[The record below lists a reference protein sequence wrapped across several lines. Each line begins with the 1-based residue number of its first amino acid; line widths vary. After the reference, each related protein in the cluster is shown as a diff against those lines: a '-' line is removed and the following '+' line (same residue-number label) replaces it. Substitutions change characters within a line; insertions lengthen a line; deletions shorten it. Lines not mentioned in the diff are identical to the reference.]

1 MSTLETGPKL
11 NWTRDNQMY
20 ERYRVWKKKV
30 EFIFRSALAD
40 STPKQLVSYL
50 KYWMGD
56 QGIPLIEKWESTGK
70 LDYSNAEETPATE
83 GGRRRILSSGYKV
96 QTYWDLLDEEFK
108 PKGNKLLSIIELWTC
123 SKQGDKPLNQW
134 LTQVY
139 NLVNICKY
147 PEDSTDRII
156 RDVLIAGCNS
166 NHARDKII
174 RQGEAV
180 TLNQVIEI
188 LQTEEL
194 AHSTMQQIQGYDKKP
209 TGSIYY
215 QSYEKSKKSKNPSNE
230 QNSSSSSPTGSI
242 YYQSYEKSKKSKNP
256 SNEQNSSS
264 SSPTGS
270 KRKCFRCGEPFSRQ
284 HMKECRAQNVT
295 CNGCGIK
302 GHLKKCCKKSGNFPK
317 DDSNRQKQSSSTD
330 PSRMNFASTLPQTET
345 EFFDEKGTL
354 KQYIPQNQ
362 QQHTGSMYVLKKF
375 QGNPND
381 DILFSD
387 NGVEIQHSVSDPD
400 PTPIPTPDFPFQE
413 FLLTEV
419 VNQSQKDSYSISDT
433 LVSRECSDSTKKAP
447 TSTDFSLKSMQN
459 CSSDEEMAFSRDLTV
474 STAPTQSSRDSNT
487 ISIPDN
493 SATRKSNPG
502 IHTGITPGIMTDTP
516 STPTTFPVETD
527 VAEIP
532 EENPVHSSNYR
543 SVIPTDTQALTA
555 LQNLI
560 SDDFQAKNTHSTQ
573 RKGEE
578 TPDTRS
584 DIQDEAFQLIQKI
597 HNQLQQVQWDL
608 QRLHSLHKYKN

>member
-1 MSTLETGPKL
+1 MSTLESGPKL
-11 NWTRDNQMY
+11 DWTRDNQMY
-20 ERYRVWKKKV
+20 EHYRIWRKKV
-30 EFIFRSALAD
+30 EFIFCSALAD

-70 LDYSNAEETPATE
+70 LDYSNAKETPATE
-83 GGRRRILSSGYKV
+83 GGRRRALSSGYKV

-108 PKGNKLLSIIELWTC
+108 PKGNKLLSIIELWTR

-134 LTQVY
+134 LTQIY

-156 RDVLIAGCNS
+156 RDVLIVGCNS

-188 LQTEEL
+188 LQTEEST
-194 AHSTMQQIQGYDKKP
+194 HSTMQQIQGYDKKS

-215 QSYEKSKKSKNPSNE
+215 QAYDSRSKKSKNPSNE
-230 QNSSSSSPTGSI
+230 QNSSSSPTGS
-242 YYQSYEKSKKSKNP
+242 
-256 SNEQNSSS
+256 
-264 SSPTGS
+264 TGS
-270 KRKCFRCGEPFSRQ
+270 KKKCFRCGEPFSRQ
-284 HMKECRAQNVT
+284 HMKECRAQDII

-317 DDSNRQKQSSSTD
+317 DNSNRQNQSPSTG
-330 PSRMNFASTLPQTET
+330 PGKMNIASALPQTEAD
-345 EFFDEKGTL
+345 FFDEKGL
-354 KQYIPQNQ
+354 PKQYIPQNQ

-387 NGVEIQHSVSDPD
+387 NGVEIQHNTSTSVSDPD
-400 PTPIPTPDFPFQE
+400 PAPIPTPDFPFQE
-413 FLLTEV
+413 FQHTEV
-419 VNQSQKDSYSISDT
+419 VNQSQIDISSISDT
-433 LVSRECSDSTKKAP
+433 SDPRENSNSSRKATK
-447 TSTDFSLKSMQN
+447 STDLPLQSGLANRSH
-459 CSSDEEMAFSRDLTV
+459 EEMTEYRDLTV
-474 STAPTQSSRDSNT
+474 SDKHTQSSRDSNT
-487 ISIPDN
+487 IPISDN
-493 SATRKSNPG
+493 STTRISTPG
-502 IHTGITPGIMTDTP
+502 IIPRITTGIMTDTP
-516 STPTTFPVETD
+516 STPTTLPVETD
-527 VAEIP
+527 VTAIHL
-532 EENPVHSSNYR
+532 NNYR

-560 SDDFQAKNTHSTQ
+560 SDNFQAKNTHSTQ

-578 TPDTRS
+578 TPD
-584 DIQDEAFQLIQKI
+584 EAFQLIQKI
-597 HNQLQQVQWDL
+597 HNQLQEVQWDL

>member
-1 MSTLETGPKL
+1 MAMSTLESGPKL
-11 NWTRDNQMY
+11 DWTRDNQMY
-20 ERYRVWKKKV
+20 ERYRIWRKKV
-30 EFIFRSALAD
+30 EFIFCSALAD

-70 LDYSNAEETPATE
+70 LDYSNSRETPATE
-83 GGRRRILSSGYKV
+83 GGRRRTLSSGYKV

-108 PKGNKLLSIIELWTC
+108 PKGNKLLSIIELWTR

-156 RDVLIAGCNS
+156 RDVLIVGCNS

-174 RQGEAV
+174 RQGEAI
-180 TLNQVIEI
+180 TLNEVIEI
-188 LQTEEL
+188 LQTEES
-194 AHSTMQQIQGYDKKP
+194 AYSTMQQIQSHEKKSP
-209 TGSIYY
+209 ASIYY
-215 QSYEKSKKSKNPSNE
+215 QSYDSRSKKSKNPSNE
-230 QNSSSSSPTGSI
+230 QNSSSSHTV
-242 YYQSYEKSKKSKNP
+242 
-256 SNEQNSSS
+256 
-264 SSPTGS
+264 TGS
-270 KRKCFRCGEPFSRQ
+270 KKKCFRCGENFSRQ
-284 HMKECRAQNVT
+284 HMKECRAQDIT

-317 DDSNRQKQSSSTD
+317 DNSNRQNQFPSTG
-330 PSRMNFASTLPQTET
+330 PGRMNIASTLPQTEAD
-345 EFFDEKGTL
+345 FFDEKGIP

-375 QGNPND
+375 QGKPN

-387 NGVEIQHSVSDPD
+387 NGIEIQHSVSDPD
-400 PTPIPTPDFPFQE
+400 PAPIPTPDFPFQE
-413 FLLTEV
+413 FPLTEV
-419 VNQSQKDSYSISDT
+419 ARQSQIDYYSISDT
-433 LVSRECSDSTKKAP
+433 SNPRETSNSSSKANQATK
-447 TSTDFSLKSMQN
+447 STDLPLQSGLKSVLN
-459 CSSDEEMAFSRDLTV
+459 SSTHEELRENRDLTV
-474 STAPTQSSRDSNT
+474 SDKHTQSSRDSNA

-493 SATRKSNPG
+493 SATRKSNTR
-502 IHTGITPGIMTDTP
+502 IITGITP
-516 STPTTFPVETD
+516 
-527 VAEIP
+527 
-532 EENPVHSSNYR
+532 EEVPIYSNNYR

-573 RKGEE
+573 RKREK

-584 DIQDEAFQLIQKI
+584 IQRKGEDEAFQLIQKI
-597 HNQLQQVQWDL
+597 HNQLQEVQWDL

>member
-1 MSTLETGPKL
+1 MSTLESGPKL
-11 NWTRDNQMY
+11 DWTRDNQMY
-20 ERYRVWKKKV
+20 ERYRIWRKKV
-30 EFIFRSALAD
+30 EFIFCSALAD
-40 STPKQLVSYL
+40 STPQQLVSYL

-70 LDYSNAEETPATE
+70 LDYSNAKETPATE
-83 GGRRRILSSGYKV
+83 SGRRRTLSSGYKV

-108 PKGNKLLSIIELWTC
+108 PKGNKLLSIIELWTR

-134 LTQVY
+134 LTQIY

-156 RDVLIAGCNS
+156 RDVLIVGCNS

-180 TLNQVIEI
+180 TLNEVIEI
-188 LQTEEL
+188 LQTEEST
-194 AHSTMQQIQGYDKKP
+194 HSTMQQIQSYDKKS

-215 QSYEKSKKSKNPSNE
+215 QTYDSRSKKSKVSNE
-230 QNSSSSSPTGSI
+230 QNSSSS
-242 YYQSYEKSKKSKNP
+242 
-256 SNEQNSSS
+256 
-264 SSPTGS
+264 PTGS
-270 KRKCFRCGEPFSRQ
+270 KKKCFRCGEKFSKQ
-284 HMKECRAQNVT
+284 HMKECRAQDVT

-317 DDSNRQKQSSSTD
+317 DSNRQNNQSSSTG
-330 PSRMNFASTLPQTET
+330 PGRMNIASTLPQTEAD
-345 EFFDEKGTL
+345 FFDEKGL
-354 KQYIPQNQ
+354 PKQYIPQN
-362 QQHTGSMYVLKKF
+362 QHTGSMYVLRKF
-375 QGNPND
+375 QGNPSG

-387 NGVEIQHSVSDPD
+387 NGVEIQHNTSTSVSDPD

-413 FLLTEV
+413 FPLTEV
-419 VNQSQKDSYSISDT
+419 VRQSQIDISSISDT
-433 LVSRECSDSTKKAP
+433 SDPRETSYSSSKATKSRDLPLQSGSANR
-447 TSTDFSLKSMQN
+447 SH
-459 CSSDEEMAFSRDLTV
+459 EEMTEYRDLTV
-474 STAPTQSSRDSNT
+474 SDKHTQSSRDSNT

-493 SATRKSNPG
+493 SATRKSD
-502 IHTGITPGIMTDTP
+502 TRITTGIMTDTP
-516 STPTTFPVETD
+516 STFSEETD
-527 VAEIP
+527 VTAIHAEIP
-532 EENPVHSSNYR
+532 EELQMHSSNYR

-560 SDDFQAKNTHSTQ
+560 SDDFETHSTQ

-584 DIQDEAFQLIQKI
+584 IQRKGEDETFLLIQKI
-597 HNQLQQVQWDL
+597 HNQLQEVQWDL

>member
-1 MSTLETGPKL
+1 MAMSTLESGPKL
-11 NWTRDNQMY
+11 DWTRDNQMY
-20 ERYRVWKKKV
+20 ECYRIWRKKV
-30 EFIFRSALAD
+30 EFIFCSALAD

-70 LDYSNAEETPATE
+70 LDYSNSRETPATE
-83 GGRRRILSSGYKV
+83 GGRRKALSSGYKL

-108 PKGNKLLSIIELWTC
+108 PKGNKLLSIIELWTR

-134 LTQVY
+134 LTQIY

-156 RDVLIAGCNS
+156 RDVLIVGCNS

-180 TLNQVIEI
+180 TLNEVIEI
-188 LQTEEL
+188 LQTEEST
-194 AHSTMQQIQGYDKKP
+194 HSTMQQIQSYDKKS

-215 QSYEKSKKSKNPSNE
+215 QTYDSRSKKSKVSNE
-230 QNSSSSSPTGSI
+230 QNSST
-242 YYQSYEKSKKSKNP
+242 
-256 SNEQNSSS
+256 
-264 SSPTGS
+264 SPTGS
-270 KRKCFRCGEPFSRQ
+270 KKKCFRCGENFSRQ
-284 HMKECRAQNVT
+284 HMKECRAQDVT

-317 DDSNRQKQSSSTD
+317 DSNRQNQSSSTG
-330 PSRMNFASTLPQTET
+330 PGKMNIASTLPHTEAD
-345 EFFDEKGTL
+345 FFDEKGL
-354 KQYIPQNQ
+354 PKQHIPQN
-362 QQHTGSMYVLKKF
+362 QHTGSMYVLKKF

-381 DILFSD
+381 ILFSD
-387 NGVEIQHSVSDPD
+387 NGVEIQHSVPGPD

-413 FLLTEV
+413 FPLTEV
-419 VNQSQKDSYSISDT
+419 VRQSQTDISSISDASD
-433 LVSRECSDSTKKAP
+433 LRETSNSLSKAT
-447 TSTDFSLKSMQN
+447 TSTDSALKSGLN
-459 CSSDEEMAFSRDLTV
+459 SSTHEELRENRDLTA
-474 STAPTQSSRDSNT
+474 STAPTQSLRDSYT
-487 ISIPDN
+487 ISTPDN
-493 SATRKSNPG
+493 SAKGESNPG
-502 IHTGITPGIMTDTP
+502 IDTRITTGIMTDTP
-516 STPTTFPVETD
+516 STFSEETD
-527 VAEIP
+527 VTAIHADIS
-532 EENPVHSSNYR
+532 EELQMHSNNYR

-555 LQNLI
+555 LQNLL

-573 RKGEE
+573 RKGEK

-584 DIQDEAFQLIQKI
+584 IQRKGEDETFQLIQKI

>member
-1 MSTLETGPKL
+1 MSTLESGPKL
-11 NWTRDNQMY
+11 DWTRDNQMY
-20 ERYRVWKKKV
+20 EHYRIWRKKV
-30 EFIFRSALAD
+30 EFIFCSALAD

-70 LDYSNAEETPATE
+70 LDYSNAKETPATE
-83 GGRRRILSSGYKV
+83 GGRRRALSSGYKV

-108 PKGNKLLSIIELWTC
+108 PKGNKLLSIIELWTR

-134 LTQVY
+134 LTQIY

-156 RDVLIAGCNS
+156 RDVLIVGCNS

-188 LQTEEL
+188 LQTEEST
-194 AHSTMQQIQGYDKKP
+194 HSTMQQIQGYDKKS

-215 QSYEKSKKSKNPSNE
+215 QAYDSRSKKSKNPSNE
-230 QNSSSSSPTGSI
+230 QNSSSSPTGS
-242 YYQSYEKSKKSKNP
+242 
-256 SNEQNSSS
+256 
-264 SSPTGS
+264 TGS
-270 KRKCFRCGEPFSRQ
+270 KKKCFPCGEPFSRH
-284 HMKECRAQNVT
+284 HMKECRAQDVI

-317 DDSNRQKQSSSTD
+317 DNSNRQNQSPSTG
-330 PSRMNFASTLPQTET
+330 PGKMNIASALPQTEAD
-345 EFFDEKGTL
+345 FFDEKGL
-354 KQYIPQNQ
+354 PKQYIPQNQ

-400 PTPIPTPDFPFQE
+400 PAPIPTPDFPFQE
-413 FLLTEV
+413 FPLTEV
-419 VNQSQKDSYSISDT
+419 VNQSQIDISSISDT
-433 LVSRECSDSTKKAP
+433 SDPRENSNSSRKATK
-447 TSTDFSLKSMQN
+447 STDLPLQSGSAN
-459 CSSDEEMAFSRDLTV
+459 RSHEEMTEYRDLTV
-474 STAPTQSSRDSNT
+474 STATTQSLRDSNT
-487 ISIPDN
+487 ISTPDD
-493 SATRKSNPG
+493 STTRKSNPG
-502 IHTGITPGIMTDTP
+502 IDTGITTGIMTDTP
-516 STPTTFPVETD
+516 STPTTLPVETD
-527 VAEIP
+527 VTAI
-532 EENPVHSSNYR
+532 HSSNYR

-578 TPDTRS
+578 TPD
-584 DIQDEAFQLIQKI
+584 EAFQLIQKI
-597 HNQLQQVQWDL
+597 HNQLQEVQWDL
-608 QRLHSLHKYKN
+608 QRLHSLHKCKN